1 MKRNTLEDKMY
12 NVKEMN
18 YRPAQILDPIEIMKL
33 APHRSMHSPYVQ
45 KDLFFFF
52 NKSSQY

>member
-1 MKRNTLEDKMY
+1 MY